1 MEIINPDGLLSEDD
15 LKYVKKCVD
24 DTADFFNKMLQN
36 RSKNSSLTIN
46 SLDIVAGCSLAVLA
60 NLIVM
65 TVGEELD
72 GDICEHLNGMLK
84 RNLVL
89 SRAHREKVK
98 DDN

>member
-15 LKYVKKCVD
+15 LKYVNTCVD
-24 DTADFFNKMLQN
+24 DTADFFTKMLQH
-36 RSKNSSLTIN
+36 RYKNPNLTIN

-65 TVGEELD
+65 TVSEELD
-72 GDICEHLNGMLK
+72 SDICEHLNAMLK